1 MTVFSELFCVVF
13 SSSTSSFC
21 FIRSLF
27 VVVGVNDDD
36 VDDDINNQLNFL
48 KEEEEETIKVISIFN
63 IILDVI

>member
-48 KEEEEETIKVISIFN
+48 KEEETIKVISIFN